1 MPQIS
6 VIMPCLNMAI
16 YIENCIKS
24 IISQTLS
31 NIEILIVDAGSTDGT
46 LDILHFYA
54 DQDSRIKIIHSKEK
68 SYGYQVNLG
77 VTEAVSEYISI
88 VDADDYIVQDMYET
102 LYDLAVKARTDYVK
116 GTAEMFYT
124 LPDKYVYCHS
134 LQQFPQERYGEQGII
149 EVCPNR
155 MPQLL
160 TMDNFLWSGIYR
172 SDFLKKIKLNESPG
186 AAFQDLGGLL
196 QTQINAERA
205 SKVS

>member
-88 VDADDYIVQDMYET
+88 
-102 LYDLAVKARTDYVK
+102 
-116 GTAEMFYT
+116 
-124 LPDKYVYCHS
+124 S
-134 LQQFPQERYGEQGII
+134 
-149 EVCPNR
+149 
-155 MPQLL
+155 
-160 TMDNFLWSGIYR
+160 
-172 SDFLKKIKLNESPG
+172 
-186 AAFQDLGGLL
+186 
-196 QTQINAERA
+196 
-205 SKVS
+205 